1 MQFKK
6 MLMQMILI
14 ESIDGES

>member
-1 MQFKK
+1 MQFKM
-6 MLMQMILI
+6 MLMQIILI

>member
-1 MQFKK
+1 MQFKM